1 VKFILFVE
9 DHTEKK
15 ALPGFFK
22 RWLDPK
28 LRERVGI
35 KVVRF
40 EGCAELWRDGPQKA
54 RLYLEGPGN
63 QDIIAVISLLDLY
76 GLDIFPYDIRTAQDR
91 YTWAKVE
98 MEIRVDHPKFHQFF
112 AVHETEAWLLSEPE
126 IFPAAVKN
134 ALSAWTASPE
144 NINFDEPP
152 SKLLD
157 RLYRNKLKQTY
168 KKTTHGK
175 QLFDNLDPALA
186 YAKCPRLKEM
196 LDEMLEM
203 AGGSQT

>member
-54 RLYLEGPGN
+54 HLYLEGPGN

-76 GLDIFPYDIRTAQDR
+76 GLDIYPYDIRTAQDR

-98 MEIRVDHPKFHQFF
+98 MEIRVDHPKFHHFF
-112 AVHETEAWLLSEPE
+112 CGPRNRGMVVERARDISSGCQERA
-126 IFPAAVKN
+126 IR
-134 ALSAWTASPE
+134 
-144 NINFDEPP
+144 
-152 SKLLD
+152 LD
-157 RLYRNKLKQTY
+157 RVARE
-168 KKTTHGK
+168 H
-175 QLFDNLDPALA
+175 QL
-186 YAKCPRLKEM
+186 
-196 LDEMLEM
+196 
-203 AGGSQT
+203 